1 MFAGHYSTAFAARK
15 LKPVVPLW
23 HLFIA
28 TQLLDFAWAILVLLG
43 VEKVRVVPHF
53 MEASMLD
60 LYYMPYTHS
69 LPGSLGWA
77 MGAGLL
83 YALWWKDKRK
93 VAAGLIFGAAVL
105 SHWVLDLIVHA
116 PDLLLYPGGPKV
128 GFGLWESLLWSQL
141 IEGGLLLGGVVI
153 YVMCTQP
160 KSPVGRWAPWA
171 LFAFMVALQAY
182 NHIPVEAPPSPAMF
196 SIMALFAYS
205 LLALLAWLTDRI
217 RMPRKDPASDEMKRA

>member
-15 LKPVVPLW
+15 LKPAVPLW

-83 YALWWKDKRK
+83 YALWWQDKR
-93 VAAGLIFGAAVL
+93 
-105 SHWVLDLIVHA
+105 
-116 PDLLLYPGGPKV
+116 
-128 GFGLWESLLWSQL
+128 
-141 IEGGLLLGGVVI
+141 
-153 YVMCTQP
+153 
-160 KSPVGRWAPWA
+160 
-171 LFAFMVALQAY
+171 
-182 NHIPVEAPPSPAMF
+182 
-196 SIMALFAYS
+196 
-205 LLALLAWLTDRI
+205 
-217 RMPRKDPASDEMKRA
+217 